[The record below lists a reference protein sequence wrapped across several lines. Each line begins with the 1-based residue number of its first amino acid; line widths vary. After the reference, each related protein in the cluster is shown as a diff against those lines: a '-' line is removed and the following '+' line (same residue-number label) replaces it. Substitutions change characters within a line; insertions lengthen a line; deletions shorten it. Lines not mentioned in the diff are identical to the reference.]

1 MNLIL
6 SPKDWTGDVP
16 VLKFDNGSDIESHL
30 WSFLFSVNFENSVVA
45 VFFELHEIKDY
56 RNEHESLLVTTNPN
70 HVMNFVEEQTFRKF
84 TVKSISV
91 FEFSTYK
98 EAFEYCIDLK
108 EGL

>member
-16 VLKFDNGSDIESHL
+16 VLKFDNSTDIGSHL
-30 WSFLFSVNFENSVVA
+30 WKFLSSVNFENSVVA
-45 VFFELHEIKDY
+45 VFFELYEIKDY
-56 RNEHESLLVTTNPN
+56 RKEHESLLVTTNPK
-70 HVMNFVEEQTFRKF
+70 HVMNFVEEQTFRKL

>member
-16 VLKFDNGSDIESHL
+16 VLKIDDKYEVYDAAYDFISSIDFD
-30 WSFLFSVNFENSVVA
+30 NSVVVA
-45 VFFELHEIKDY
+45 FVTWDDVKYRDENKVFVVGLSWDDITDFVDNYYEAIGL
-56 RNEHESLLVTTNPN
+56 NSLN
-70 HVMNFVEEQTFRKF
+70 
-84 TVKSISV
+84 I